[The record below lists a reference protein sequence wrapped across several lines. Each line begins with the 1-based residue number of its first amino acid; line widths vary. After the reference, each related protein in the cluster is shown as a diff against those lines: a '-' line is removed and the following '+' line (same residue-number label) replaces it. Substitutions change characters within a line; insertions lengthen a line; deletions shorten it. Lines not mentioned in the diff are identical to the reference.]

1 MLKHDVIST
10 LSDVAAEKGLSA
22 NLTQH
27 GKELVLGFKHGRR
40 VSVYYVNGIRF
51 LFKVKGG
58 RAKVRSELTK
68 VLPLG
73 VQKNWP
79 LPCELTTEKQ
89 PRERDGDNG
98 SVLCCKVGCSPSE
111 LAERM
116 EEVSECL
123 GLFIDL
129 LLSVEAWTIGRDKAW
144 LRSHYFT
151 F

>member
-89 PRERDGDNG
+89 PR
-98 SVLCCKVGCSPSE
+98 
-111 LAERM
+111 A
-116 EEVSECL
+116 
-123 GLFIDL
+123 
-129 LLSVEAWTIGRDKAW
+129 
-144 LRSHYFT
+144 
-151 F
+151 